1 MMAVARAGQRIN
13 AVRVAR
19 ERVQFLNF
27 YLQRTSINFPKVL
40 TFEKLFRMPLE
51 KIVQEPGRA
60 WALWRISE
68 TESELSAHVL
78 PDETVPDTL
87 VHPNKRLE
95 FLAGRVLVK
104 TIMEKMKLSFQ
115 GITKDEFGKPY
126 PRGLGVHLSLSH
138 SYPYAGALLD
148 LNQPVGIDLEQPKDK
163 LFRIAPRV
171 FAPEE
176 LEDAGTSLAKHCIY
190 WCAKEAL
197 LKVYGK
203 KDLVFSENLLISPFR
218 EEMEG
223 DIRGRIIVKDRVT
236 MISLHYIVY
245 PNFVVV
251 FNQSEKI

>member
-1 MMAVARAGQRIN
+1 
-13 AVRVAR
+13 
-19 ERVQFLNF
+19 
-27 YLQRTSINFPKVL
+27 
-40 TFEKLFRMPLE
+40 MPLE

-68 TESELSAHVL
+68 TESELSAQVL
-78 PDETVPDTL
+78 PYETVPDTL

-104 TIMEKMKLSFQ
+104 TIMEKMNLSFQ
-115 GITKDEFGKPY
+115 GITKDEFGKPS

-171 FAPEE
+171 FGPEE
-176 LEDAGTSLAKHCIY
+176 LQDAGTSLAKHCIY

-223 DIRGRIIVKDRVT
+223 DIRGRIIVKDSVT

>member
-1 MMAVARAGQRIN
+1 
-13 AVRVAR
+13 
-19 ERVQFLNF
+19 
-27 YLQRTSINFPKVL
+27 
-40 TFEKLFRMPLE
+40 MPLE

-68 TESELSAHVL
+68 TESELSDRVL
-78 PDETVPDTL
+78 PHETVPDTL

-104 TIMEKMKLSFQ
+104 TIMEKMNLSFQ

-126 PRGLGVHLSLSH
+126 PRGHGVHLSLSH

-171 FAPEE
+171 FSPEE
-176 LEDAGTSLAKHCIY
+176 LHDAGTSLAKHCIY